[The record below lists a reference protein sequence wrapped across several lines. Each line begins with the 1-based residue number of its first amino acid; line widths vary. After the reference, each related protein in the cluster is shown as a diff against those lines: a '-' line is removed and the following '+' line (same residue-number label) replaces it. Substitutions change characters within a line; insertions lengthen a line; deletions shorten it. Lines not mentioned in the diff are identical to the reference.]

1 MDNDDF
7 VFKPATKQSSPEC
20 SNTVVSSNI
29 SDGINVS
36 ISSKY
41 SVPPAS
47 NHSIAP
53 IAPIITTTNTRFS
66 ALDSFIA
73 DKKRQM
79 DTELNQLASER
90 LQEFIN
96 KEREADRLRQEEF
109 ASMVQSPK
117 SSSGAVLTEELR
129 AEIVEKRAGEVDEK
143 EAEMFKEAREKAKE
157 VWKELEE
164 EYKATLSQLYQE
176 QAARLAQESQLQESL
191 KASGAVFNRELFEKV
206 VEKCGKGKNSVYA
219 REKMARFWEVLE
231 RSHPESTFKTENTP
245 DLDKDKLLASLL
257 GM

>member
-7 VFKPATKQSSPEC
+7 VFKPAATKQSSPEC
-20 SNTVVSSNI
+20 SNTAVSSNI
-29 SDGINVS
+29 SNGSNGS
-36 ISSKY
+36 ISSKD

-47 NHSIAP
+47 NHE

-66 ALDSFIA
+66 ELDSFIA

-109 ASMVQSPK
+109 ASMAQSPK

-129 AEIVEKRAGEVDEK
+129 AEIVEKRAKEVDEK

-231 RSHPESTFKTENTP
+231 RSHPESTSKTENTP

-257 GM
+257 GI